1 MRDRCAERLFDPS
14 VSIANGL
21 SVNEVNGPSVS
32 KTNGPTV
39 SIANGLKIKDMTV
52 KEIFELRKEGR
63 VEEAYNAIL
72 PMYRVHHGKYTSLAM
87 FWCAVDMMNLLLG
100 KAVDQSEESLSALA
114 EAEKNEGPPF
124 IVVFQII
131 TEGLFYILDPVLD
144 KGLFFHRQ
152 MDLFQCPAEFRLPV
166 VRGKYPAVSGKDA
179 CVLCRNH
186 LSSLLNGRIVMP
198 PHIGMVF
205 I

>member
-1 MRDRCAERLFDPS
+1 M
-14 VSIANGL
+14 SIANVP

-32 KTNGPTV
+32 KTNVPSVNEVNGPTV
-39 SIANGLKIKDMTV
+39 SIANGPKIKDMTV

-114 EAEKNEGPPF
+114 ESEK
-124 IVVFQII
+124 IYKSLQ
-131 TEGLFYILDPVLD
+131 
-144 KGLFFHRQ
+144 
-152 MDLFQCPAEFRLPV
+152 RLAPKIYDES
-166 VRGKYPAVSGKDA
+166 GACAKAVENLGVALSAAKDA
-179 CVLCRNH
+179 
-186 LSSLLNGRIVMP
+186 SL
-198 PHIGMVF
+198 
-205 I
+205 